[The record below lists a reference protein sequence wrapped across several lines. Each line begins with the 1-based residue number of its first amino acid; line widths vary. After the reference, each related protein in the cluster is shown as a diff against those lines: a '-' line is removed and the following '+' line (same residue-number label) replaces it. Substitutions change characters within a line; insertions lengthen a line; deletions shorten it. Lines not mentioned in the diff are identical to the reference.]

1 MSTTVRTRKPR
12 AKKLVIKE
20 DVPVTETKV
29 EVIDTIDQPADKPA
43 GVEETKVQNP
53 VDKPKRSSRPQ
64 SIYLQSLLTRRLVV
78 PFSNVG
84 KNLRSTLE
92 NILRHKFEGKCG
104 PEGFIKPN
112 SIKIVTHS
120 TGLLEAGSVSFV
132 VGFECLVCNPVEGM
146 HIKCVAKN
154 ITKAGIRAEI
164 DELVS
169 PAVIFIARDHH
180 FESKA
185 FNDIKE
191 EDQIMIRV
199 IGQRFELND
208 KYISIIG
215 QFLEKKTKY
224 AIGKPNN

>member
-20 DVPVTETKV
+20 DVPANV
-29 EVIDTIDQPADKPA
+29 EMIETIDQSTSNMPALENAVVKN
-43 GVEETKVQNP
+43 VIE
-53 VDKPKRSSRPQ
+53 KPKRGSRPQ

-78 PFSNVG
+78 SFSNVG
-84 KNLRSTLE
+84 KNLRTTLE

-120 TGLLEAGSVSFV
+120 TGLLEAGGVSYV

-164 DELVS
+164 DDLVS

-185 FNDIKE
+185 FNEIKE
-191 EDQIMIRV
+191 EDHIMIRV

-224 AIGKPNN
+224 AISKPNN